1 MNREE
6 KVMIK
11 SRYAKI
17 QKKRRNMLAGVKEI
31 TVDIPGFM
39 LTWNKLRRAKVF
51 ILHLLLLQL
60 RGLQERH

>member
-1 MNREE
+1 
-6 KVMIK
+6 
-11 SRYAKI
+11 
-17 QKKRRNMLAGVKEI
+17 MLAGVKEI
-31 TVDIPGFM
+31 TVEIPGFM